1 MAMERLRH
9 EEAIIRRLNHLEH
22 VSRLATATSPANALV
37 LEDGGDISL
46 AHLIVGQRLEIPRLL
61 KLARQLADIVATVHG
76 AGVTHRD
83 INPGNILLSA
93 EDAAP
98 ILIDFDHATTFA
110 EERPPFIHH
119 REIAGNLPYL
129 APEQTGRVGR
139 PLDQRA
145 DLYGLGATLYELATG
160 TPPFSAPDPLE
171 LIHQILTQE
180 PTPPVEREPRL
191 PRQLSLIIMRLL
203 EKEPDRRYQSA
214 EGLAHDL
221 ARLRDG
227 DEQFDLGEQDFPLR
241 FSPPSR
247 LVGREQE
254 IQALRSA
261 LERACA
267 GQGACVLVSGAPG
280 IGKTT
285 LINELRPMV
294 TARRG
299 WFVSGKFDQYRR
311 DHASDGVAQALR
323 AMGCLLL
330 AENEDELG
338 RYRMRI
344 LDRVGS
350 NAGLITAALPE
361 FATLL
366 GVAPAAISG
375 DPLEAQVRLHQA
387 GLELLR
393 AVASP
398 DHPLVMVVDDLQ
410 WANKGSIGFINT
422 LLTSGELN
430 GFLLVCAYRE
440 TEVAPL
446 HPLSA
451 RLTAWQR
458 LADAPVHL
466 GLRNLPCADL
476 SLMVA
481 DMLRLRTAEAT
492 ELARSLSARTQGNP
506 YDTMELLNALRRD
519 GVLRLGRDGWRWD
532 EAAIRRH
539 VGQGDVID
547 LVAARIT
554 GMPTVT
560 RDLLEVM
567 ACLGSETQTGLLAA
581 ATGLSATAL
590 QEAIRP
596 ALEDGLLVLE
606 QGEST
611 GSDGSCL
618 VRFRHDRVQQAA
630 HDGLEPSR
638 RSRLQLTL
646 GRRLARLPEFVSLA
660 AEQYLAALE
669 MITASEERRFVAG
682 LFHGAAGDA
691 RVSANHG
698 AAERFLA
705 ASLELLTSLGMRG
718 DDPACVALETEWHG
732 ALYCLARLDQ
742 ADTVFHSLE
751 QRCSDP
757 LELVDAAC
765 IQINSLSNRNR
776 QREAVALGLELLRR
790 LGFPPPRDLEGEV
803 QQGLRE
809 LYDWVA
815 DLDAERELMRREID
829 EPRML
834 AAARLLQR
842 MVAPAFFYDPLVS
855 AWLTLMSRRLWA
867 EHGPCPALLAGLAGA
882 PVVTTALRDDYET
895 GYRIVR
901 LALRVGEVHGY
912 EPESSWVRHCF
923 ALFSAHWAEPL
934 EGSIGQALQ
943 ARRGLLQG
951 GDLQYACFT
960 FHTSLAALLECGES
974 LTLLVTELEQALA
987 FARRTA
993 NGFSLASFLAYQQF
1007 VRALLGSTDAPGGFS
1022 DHSLD
1027 EAAFSAGLGENP
1039 VAAVTFH
1046 ILRGLAAA
1054 LFGDAVALIRHAAQA
1069 MPLVPHIQGFYPVA
1083 LAHLLQALA
1092 CAERLRNSATPDER
1106 AGLLAELDVCR
1117 EWLACRAEHAPTNF
1131 LHLVKLVEAER
1142 AWATGDCWGSTRSFD
1157 AAMTEAG
1164 RRQRPWHRALVTE
1177 RAARFHLAQGL
1188 EQTGRTLLGQARELY
1203 RSWGA
1208 TGKLRQLERE
1218 APFFSTGEE
1227 GREYPQVASS
1237 TLSNDGIDLLAM
1249 MRASQALSSETS
1261 LQRLKERV
1269 IDLLG
1274 AMTGA
1279 TRVQLV
1285 IRTGDGQGWHLLGP
1299 AENGDTRISLEQAA
1313 DQGLVP
1319 LSVVRYVERT
1329 LEPLLLHDATQDD
1342 RFWLDPYLTGLE
1354 RCSLLTVPLMSH
1366 GEPRALLLL
1375 ENSRGRNAFS
1385 LDRLDAVMLLAG
1397 QLAVSLD
1404 NALLYDSLE
1413 LKVAERTSALES
1425 EIVARR
1431 SAEEL
1436 YRTLVE
1442 HSPDG
1447 ILMVNPCGGAIVR
1460 FNGQAHLQL
1469 GYSRDEFSRL
1479 SIADLAKTDAEHLEM
1494 LTEQGEVRFET
1505 SHRTRQGEVRTIQAR
1520 FKAIDYGGKAMAHCI
1535 YRDITD
1541 SRKMEQELLKARNL
1555 ESLGL
1560 LAGGIAHDF
1569 NNLLTAI
1576 LGNISLAQMLVP
1588 GDGKLYKLLTQAEKT
1603 SLRAGILTRQLL
1615 TFARGGAPIRQVTAL
1630 SGLVREWALS
1640 SLPGSQASCSF
1651 TIPDD
1656 LWPCQVDEGQIS
1668 QVINNL
1674 VINADQA
1681 MPEGGTISIS
1691 AENLLLAPGS
1701 PLPLDSG
1708 PYLKIDV
1715 RDEGEGIPPELISSV
1730 FDPYFTTRQDRSG
1743 LGLATTYSIMKRHGG
1758 LITVESEAGVGT
1770 LFSLYLPAMAGKEAE
1785 KEQP

>member
-1 MAMERLRH
+1 MERLRH
-9 EEAIIRRLNHLEH
+9 EETIIRRLSHLEH
-22 VSRLATATSPANALV
+22 VSRLARVAAPANALA

-46 AHLIVGQRLEIPRLL
+46 AQVIAGQRLEIPRLL
-61 KLARQLADIVATVHG
+61 KLGRQLADIVATVHG

-93 EDAAP
+93 EDADP
-98 ILIDFDHATTFA
+98 ILIDFDHATTFS
-110 EERPPFIHH
+110 EEHPPFIHH
-119 REIAGNLPYL
+119 REIVGNLPYL

-139 PLDQRA
+139 SLDQRA
-145 DLYGLGATLYELATG
+145 DLYGLGATLYELTTG

-171 LIHQILTQE
+171 MLHQILTQE
-180 PTPPVEREPRL
+180 PTPPVERDPRL
-191 PRQLSLIIMRLL
+191 PRQLSRIIMRLL

-214 EGLAHDL
+214 EGVAHDL
-221 ARLRDG
+221 ARLLDG
-227 DEQFDLGEQDFPLR
+227 DEQFELGEHDFPLR

-247 LVGREQE
+247 LVGRERE
-254 IQALRSA
+254 IQALCSA

-267 GQGACVLVSGAPG
+267 GQGASVLVSGAPG

-323 AMGCLLL
+323 AIGRLLL
-330 AENEDELG
+330 AENEHELG

-344 LDRVGS
+344 LDRVGN
-350 NAGLITAALPE
+350 NAGLISAALPE
-361 FATLL
+361 FSTLL
-366 GVAPAAISG
+366 GVAPAAMSG

-410 WANKGSIGFINT
+410 WANQGSIGFINT
-422 LLTSGELN
+422 LLTCGELN
-430 GFLLVCAYRE
+430 GLLLVCAYRE
-440 TEVAPL
+440 TGVDPL

-458 LADAPVHL
+458 RVDAPLHL
-466 GLRNLPCADL
+466 RLGNLPHADL
-476 SLMVA
+476 SLLVA
-481 DMLRLRTAEAT
+481 DMLRLRTAEAM

-519 GVLRLGRDGWRWD
+519 GVLHLERDGWRWD

-539 VGQGDVID
+539 VGQGDVIE
-547 LVAARIT
+547 LVAARIA
-554 GMPTVT
+554 GMPIGT

-567 ACLGSETQTGLLAA
+567 ACLGSEPQTGLLAA
-581 ATGLSATAL
+581 ATDLSAVAL

-611 GSDGSCL
+611 GSDGACL

-638 RSRLQLTL
+638 RSQLQLTL
-646 GRRLARLPEFVSLA
+646 GRRLARLPEFGSLA

-669 MITASEERRFVAG
+669 MVDTPEERRFVAG

-691 RVSANHG
+691 RASANHG

-705 ASLELLTSLGMRG
+705 EALALFTFLGMG
-718 DDPACVALETEWHG
+718 EADPACVAIEIERHG
-732 ALYCLARLDQ
+732 ALYCLGRLEQ
-742 ADTVFHSLE
+742 ADSVFHSLE
-751 QRCSDP
+751 QRYNDP
-757 LELVDAAC
+757 LGLVDVTC

-776 QREAVALGLELLRR
+776 QREAVALGLELLLR

-815 DLDAERELMRREID
+815 DLDAERELKRSEARET
-829 EPRML
+829 RML

-867 EHGPCPALLAGLAGA
+867 GHGPCSALLAGLAGT
-882 PVVTTALRDDYET
+882 PLVTAALRADFQT

-901 LALRVGEVHGY
+901 LALRVGEAHGY
-912 EPESSWVRHCF
+912 EPETSWVRHCF
-923 ALFSAHWAEPL
+923 SLFSAHWVEPL
-934 EGSIGQALQ
+934 ELSVEQAHQ
-943 ARRGLLQG
+943 AHQGLLQG
-951 GDLQYACFT
+951 GDLQFACFT
-960 FHTSLAALLECGES
+960 FHTSLAALLECGETLAS
-974 LTLLVTELEQALA
+974 LAAELEQALA

-993 NGFSLASFLAYQQF
+993 NGFSLTSFLSYQQF
-1007 VRALLGSTDAPGGFS
+1007 VRALHGSTDDPGGFS

-1027 EAAFSAGLGENP
+1027 EAVFSAGLGENP
-1039 VAAVTFH
+1039 VAAVSFH
-1046 ILRGLAAA
+1046 ILRALAAA
-1054 LFGDAVALIRHAAQA
+1054 LFGDAAALARHAAQA
-1069 MPLVPHIQGFYPVA
+1069 MPLLPHIQGFYPVA

-1092 CAERLRNSATPDER
+1092 CAERLRNTATPDER

-1117 EWLACRAEHAPTNF
+1117 EWLTCRAEQAPANF

-1142 AWATGDCWGSTRSFD
+1142 AWATGDCWGSARSFD

-1188 EQTGRTLLGQARELY
+1188 EQTGRTLLNQARELY
-1203 RSWGA
+1203 RAWGA
-1208 TGKLRQLERE
+1208 TGKLRQLEHE
-1218 APFFSTGEE
+1218 GHFPSSGEE
-1227 GREYPQVASS
+1227 GRENPRVASS
-1237 TLSNDGIDLLAM
+1237 SLSNDGIDLLAM

-1261 LQRLKERV
+1261 LVGLHRRV
-1269 IDLLG
+1269 VALLE

-1279 TRVQLV
+1279 TVVRLL
-1285 IRTGDGQGWHLLGP
+1285 IRRDDGEGWRLMEAAETGTIGIP
-1299 AENGDTRISLEQAA
+1299 LEEA

-1329 LEPLLLHDATQDD
+1329 LEPLLLSDATQDD
-1342 RFWLDPYLTGLE
+1342 RFWLDPYLAGLE
-1354 RCSLLTVPLMSH
+1354 RCSLLTIPLMSQ
-1366 GEPRALLLL
+1366 GAPRALLLL
-1375 ENSRGRNAFS
+1375 ENSMGRNAFS
-1385 LDRLDAVMLLAG
+1385 IDRLDAVMLLAG

-1413 LKVAERTSALES
+1413 LKVAERTAALES

-1447 ILMVNPCGGAIVR
+1447 ILMVNPCDGAIIR

-1479 SIADLAKTDAEHLEM
+1479 SIADLAESDAEHLER

-1505 SHRTRQGEVRTIQAR
+1505 SHRTKEGEGRIIQAR
-1520 FKAIDYGGKAMAHCI
+1520 FKAIVYGGQAMAHCI

-1576 LGNISLAQMLVP
+1576 MGNISLAQMLVP
-1588 GDGKLYKLLTQAEKT
+1588 DDGKPYKLLTQAEKT

-1615 TFARGGAPIRQVTAL
+1615 TFARGGAPIRQVTDL
-1630 SGLVREWALS
+1630 GGLVREWVLT
-1640 SLPGSQASCSF
+1640 SLAGSRASCSF
-1651 TIPDD
+1651 TIPDG
-1656 LWPCQVDEGQIS
+1656 LWPCQVDVGQIS

-1691 AENLLLAPGS
+1691 AENLLLAPDS
-1701 PLPLDSG
+1701 PLPLDPG

-1715 RDEGEGIPPELISSV
+1715 RDQGEGIPPELISSV

-1770 LFSLYLPAMAGKEAE
+1770 LFSLYLPAMAGKESE